1 MVLTS
6 ERESLE
12 EKKMAFVIDSLYN
25 EMYVIV
31 KKTNLKPSEPMA
43 TPFFFI

>member
-6 ERESLE
+6 EWGSLE
-12 EKKMAFVIDSLYN
+12 EKKMAFVIDSLYK

-31 KKTNLKPSEPMA
+31 KKKAQSE
-43 TPFFFI
+43 TL